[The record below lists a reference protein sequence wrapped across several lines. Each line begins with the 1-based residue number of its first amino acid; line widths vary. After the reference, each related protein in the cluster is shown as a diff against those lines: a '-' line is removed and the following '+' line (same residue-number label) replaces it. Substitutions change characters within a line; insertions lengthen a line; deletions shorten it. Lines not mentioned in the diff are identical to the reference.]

1 MGKVPMRGSMV
12 VWRGRHAEVA
22 SVKLAGRVALVA
34 APKALVAAPKAL
46 VGRASGASGKT
57 VPETRGSS

>member
-1 MGKVPMRGSMV
+1 MGKVPMRASMV
-12 VWRGRHAEVA
+12 VWRGQHAEVA

-34 APKALVAAPKAL
+34 APKALV
-46 VGRASGASGKT
+46 GRASGMSGKT